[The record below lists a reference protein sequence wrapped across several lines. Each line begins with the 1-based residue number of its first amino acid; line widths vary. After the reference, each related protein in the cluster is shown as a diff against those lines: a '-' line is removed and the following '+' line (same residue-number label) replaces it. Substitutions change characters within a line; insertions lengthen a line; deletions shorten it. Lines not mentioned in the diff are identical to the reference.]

1 VSRQPFRFQMDFTV
15 AAADMDH
22 AVTLHDRLVALAE
35 SVGLEYEG
43 GCVCLMPSDQVIP
56 ESPLARALVS

>member
-1 VSRQPFRFQMDFTV
+1 MDFTV

-35 SVGLEYEG
+35 
-43 GCVCLMPSDQVIP
+43 MPSDQVIP
-56 ESPLARALVS
+56 ESPLARGLVA